1 VALAV
6 VALVGPAV
14 MTSAAPSAA
23 GSAAPAG
30 ATGPGVAAPSAA
42 GSAAPAGA
50 TGPAAPRRGATG
62 PAAGTTGRPGGL
74 PGDGTN
80 LSADST
86 AIEIAVRPGGSA
98 AWTIQYRVDL
108 DDEETTERFERVDRD
123 IENSTL
129 EYSGAFTDQMQEAA
143 DAAAAETGRS
153 MSVGNTTVHARTTPG
168 GYGVVTYR
176 FVWTNFAASSNG
188 RLRIGDALVGF
199 FLASEQSSLAV
210 SWPEGY
216 DLEQVSPEPDET
228 SDRSVIWQ
236 GRREFAPNQPRVVVS
251 GGLPVPVE
259 PLAAVAVGLVAVVA
273 VWRLRGGGLPVPS
286 PRSSG
291 ASGDEAASTGG
302 DDEVDVPDEL
312 LSDPERVLELL
323 ERNGGRM
330 KQQAVVDHLDW
341 SETKTSQV
349 VNGLKEDG
357 NIEVYRIGRENVL
370 SLPGEMDV

>member
-1 VALAV
+1 MRHSSELLAVLAV

-14 MTSAAPSAA
+14 ATSAAPATAGPGAAA
-23 GSAAPAG
+23 GQDEQGTPG
-30 ATGPGVAAPSAA
+30 WGVTGQ
-42 GSAAPAGA
+42 
-50 TGPAAPRRGATG
+50 
-62 PAAGTTGRPGGL
+62 AAGTGGGSGAL
-74 PGDGTN
+74 PGAGTN

-86 AIEIAVRPGGSA
+86 AIEIAVRPDGSA
-98 AWTIQYRVDL
+98 AWTIQYRVNL
-108 DDEETTERFERVDRD
+108 DDEETTERFERVDQD
-123 IENSTL
+123 VEANALKYT
-129 EYSGAFTDQMQEAA
+129 GPFTEQMQEAA

-153 MSVGNTTVHARTTPG
+153 MSVGNTTVTARTTPG

-176 FVWTNFAASSNG
+176 FAWTNFAATSNG
-188 RLRIGDALVGF
+188 RLHIGDALVGF
-199 FLASEQSSLAV
+199 FLASERSSLAV
-210 SWPEGY
+210 SWPEGF

-236 GRREFAPNQPRVVVS
+236 GPREFAPNQPRVVAS
-251 GGLPVPVE
+251 GGLPVPVGA
-259 PLAAVAVGLVAVVA
+259 LAAVAAGLVVA
-273 VWRLRGGGLPVPS
+273 VAAWRFRGGGPAVPS
-286 PRSSG
+286 PWPSG
-291 ASGDEAASTGG
+291 ASGDGAAST
-302 DDEVDVPDEL
+302 DADEGVDVPDEL

-357 NIEVYRIGRENVL
+357 DIEVYRIGRENVL